1 METST
6 NKHEA
11 EPVEQNLPG
20 ALPELPVE
28 GANGDGARPKGPG
41 ATHIQDLIDLIK
53 EGDFY
58 KMQTFDQHLF
68 QLVRDD
74 VITYDEA
81 LSASTSPHDLTV
93 ELRQAGLVS

>member
-1 METST
+1 MVNMGRTRD
-6 NKHEA
+6 A
-11 EPVEQNLPG
+11 ILEPADAP
-20 ALPELPVE
+20 P
-28 GANGDGARPKGPG
+28 
-41 ATHIQDLIDLIK
+41 LIDLIR

-58 KMQTFDQHLF
+58 EDADVRPAPV

-74 VITYDEA
+74 VITFDEA